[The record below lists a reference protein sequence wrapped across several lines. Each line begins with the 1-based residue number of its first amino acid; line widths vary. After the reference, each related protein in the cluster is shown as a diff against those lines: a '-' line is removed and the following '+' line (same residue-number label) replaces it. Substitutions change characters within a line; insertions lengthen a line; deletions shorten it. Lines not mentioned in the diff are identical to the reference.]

1 MGFRLTRIEGVARY
15 FPYVPIRARVLMK
28 YRTDNM
34 KKTLLAIAAIVV
46 SAGAMAAP
54 AQHIS
59 ATTFV
64 QAHDVQTIRMDHR
77 RKVWVPAHR
86 EHGHFV
92 RGHYV
97 WR

>member
-1 MGFRLTRIEGVARY
+1 MEEVARY

-54 AQHIS
+54 AQHTIS
-59 ATTFV
+59 TTFV
-64 QAHDVQTIRMDHR
+64 QAHDVQSVQYRRHG

-86 EHGHFV
+86 EHGHWV
-92 RGHYV
+92 RGHYA